1 MRQSQLHDCLAT
13 LLIVPPDV
21 APAVA
26 ADLPAERPSPREGS
40 SGRILLAEDNLV
52 NQRVASA
59 MLVNLGF
66 SVDIVADGAAAVAA
80 ATTTR
85 YRAILMD
92 CQMPVMDGYEAT
104 QQIRSLHRESSRTPI
119 VAVTASAMQS
129 DVQKCL
135 DAGMD
140 DYLSKPVRLKALATV
155 MARWAPE
162 GPDPTPAL
170 VAVAT
175 QTDDER

>member
-1 MRQSQLHDCLAT
+1 M
-13 LLIVPPDV
+13 
-21 APAVA
+21 
-26 ADLPAERPSPREGS
+26 
-40 SGRILLAEDNLV
+40 

-104 QQIRSLHRESSRTPI
+104 EQIRSLHGESSRTPI
-119 VAVTASAMQS
+119 VAVTASAMKS

-140 DYLSKPVRLKALATV
+140 DYLSKPVRLKALAAV

-162 GPDPTPAL
+162 GPDSTPAL

-175 QTDDER
+175 QPDA

>member
-1 MRQSQLHDCLAT
+1 M
-13 LLIVPPDV
+13 
-21 APAVA
+21 
-26 ADLPAERPSPREGS
+26 
-40 SGRILLAEDNLV
+40 

-104 QQIRSLHRESSRTPI
+104 EQIRSLHRESSRIPI

-140 DYLSKPVRLKALATV
+140 DYLSKPVRLKALAAV

-170 VAVAT
+170 VAVAA
-175 QTDDER
+175 QPDA